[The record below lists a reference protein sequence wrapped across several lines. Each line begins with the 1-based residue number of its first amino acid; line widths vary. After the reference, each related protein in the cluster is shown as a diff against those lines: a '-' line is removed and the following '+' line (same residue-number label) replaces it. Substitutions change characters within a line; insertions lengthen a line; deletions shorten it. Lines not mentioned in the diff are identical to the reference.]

1 MAPTT
6 KWWTVIFSAS
16 LVRQRSPHRS
26 LRRPGR
32 SRRGCDRAGRTE
44 SPSAGFGP
52 LSTSSTNSLWWSSW
66 LSQDLAWPCGRP
78 GAAYLGRGVLGLC
91 VSSSLWYS
99 AWMGWARPER
109 LRAEGQRVLV
119 GSCQYDSQLSMIWYS
134 PVPLAQPCTHRT
146 GYMYIKEFGSHPF
159 FSYPSAVANGRVGSD
174 NGIESLTREFG
185 SSSYWM
191 SF

>member
-1 MAPTT
+1 MNT
-6 KWWTVIFSAS
+6 KWEADILDPNRVVLHFKTLRSDRLFSLAIIRGICSDRIDPTSALSCRTSRHNRIFLSS
-16 LVRQRSPHRS
+16 QGWIHSN
-26 LRRPGR
+26 
-32 SRRGCDRAGRTE
+32 TI
-44 SPSAGFGP
+44 PSSFGAYGM
-52 LSTSSTNSLWWSSW
+52 SLWPVSNSTVF
-66 LSQDLAWPCGRP
+66 RP
-78 GAAYLGRGVLGLC
+78 TASARNTWTNTSYEVDSIYLII
-91 VSSSLWYS
+91 
-99 AWMGWARPER
+99 
-109 LRAEGQRVLV
+109 V

-159 FSYPSAVANGRVGSD
+159 FSYPSSSPPMAQGSN